1 MLSDNSHI
9 NNSFVMYQTCLG
21 DVYSCIGDETLAFE
35 TIPNID
41 TTYCSNHCQFGQNF
55 KLDEDTIVSSF
66 EMLVSIQNPGDSSKR
81 TEIRLM
87 KGTPPLN
94 GVTPTAEEWSR
105 DNLIATIF
113 NSATD
118 SLRGGDCRTWA
129 SFPLTPAIRLDAG
142 TYTISLQMV
151 DDDGYYKAACDM
163 HDAGGNI
170 VWFQKPD
177 TDLAD
182 WKYSIPWS
190 ESSGWGSKTELQ
202 RILALKVNSGS
213 SCNSVGK

>member
-1 MLSDNSHI
+1 
-9 NNSFVMYQTCLG
+9 
-21 DVYSCIGDETLAFE
+21 
-35 TIPNID
+35 
-41 TTYCSNHCQFGQNF
+41 
-55 KLDEDTIVSSF
+55 
-66 EMLVSIQNPGDSSKR
+66 MLVYIQNKRDSPKR

-94 GVTPTAEEWSR
+94 GMTPTAEEWSR

-113 NSATD
+113 NSAND
-118 SLRGGDCRTWA
+118 SFRGGNCRTWEL
-129 SFPLTPAIRLDAG
+129 FPLTPARKLDAG
-142 TYTISLQMV
+142 LYTLSLQMV

-170 VWFQKPD
+170 IWYQKPD

-190 ESSGWGSKTELQ
+190 ESSGWGSKTELK

-213 SCNSVGK
+213 SCSSLGEYNITA